1 MRPKN
6 KIIVKELW
14 NDEDSLELVVSCY
27 NCGYYNVLKFKKTE
41 KGLELV

>member
-6 KIIVKELW
+6 KIIAKELFS
-14 NDEDSLELVVSCY
+14 DEDSLELAVSCY
-27 NCGYYNVLKFKKTE
+27 QCGYYNILKFKKTE